1 MFLSLLFICID
12 FFVTPS
18 HQDSGTQIY
27 TKNFLHCLT
36 QRVNVLWA
44 KGGFLLMAKEDNSHW
59 PTWSNSL
66 GFSSDIGSTSYSFQT
81 RYAGRHNAYYQSGF
95 YD

>member
-1 MFLSLLFICID
+1 MHR

-27 TKNFLHCLT
+27 TKIFLHCLT
-36 QRVNVLWA
+36 QRVNALWA
-44 KGGFLLMAKEDNSHW
+44 KGGFLLMAKGDNSHW

-66 GFSSDIGSTSYSFQT
+66 GFSKKIALIVAKIQYKLPQK
-81 RYAGRHNAYYQSGF
+81 
-95 YD
+95 